1 MTGVG
6 PVHGGVLALL
16 GAAVTSFLATNLDG
30 LAVLA
35 PLLWSTPGG
44 GRRVPVLFG
53 CCVGNAVV
61 LVLALVAAAGLST
74 VPENQMHWI
83 GLLPIGIGVYRLVP
97 RRGQGSTAALKSEAD
112 APGLAVE
119 LAQGEVADAADP
131 PGAAVLTDAAD
142 VSVPGSRSDPTAG
155 ADLPAPVDLPTS
167 RVDNPAEPR
176 PSTAPAKV
184 FFAYAGLTVALGGD
198 NIAVLAPLLRA
209 LGPGG
214 SAVITAAHLVLFPL
228 FLILPTLV
236 ARSAPVPQRLAR
248 TASAC
253 LSIVI
258 GIVIVAS

>member
-119 LAQGEVADAADP
+119 LAAEGEVA
-131 PGAAVLTDAAD
+131 DAAD
-142 VSVPGSRSDPTAG
+142 VSVPGSRSGPTAG
-155 ADLPAPVDLPTS
+155 VDLPAPVDLPTS
-167 RVDNPAEPR
+167 PVDNPAEPR